1 MLLHWRVLVS
11 SRDEATPTPLPKWG
25 VGGRALPFFGK
36 RRASAIGRLWLWCLL
51 RNGAAVHLRCC
62 GVAATRCEAA
72 EGGLGAPLLVES
84 SHACARRFSPDTQN
98 GPVHPSVRLRLAS
111 RARLRLSFW
120 SPLTNTPPSFPLATL
135 PPPLALFSLQGG
147 VPRAVVPA
155 GAERAGEDLWR
166 HPRPVQRSAAPV

>member
-1 MLLHWRVLVS
+1 MSHRQAKLWLEQQDDVRELP
-11 SRDEATPTPLPKWG
+11 RDEATPTPLPKWG

-84 SHACARRFSPDTQN
+84 SHASARRFSPDTQN

-111 RARLRLSFW
+111 RARLPFVEIDHQLI
-120 SPLTNTPPSFPLATL
+120 PDE
-135 PPPLALFSLQGG
+135 
-147 VPRAVVPA
+147 PR
-155 GAERAGEDLWR
+155 
-166 HPRPVQRSAAPV
+166 

>member
-84 SHACARRFSPDTQN
+84 SHASAL
-98 GPVHPSVRLRLAS
+98 GGI
-111 RARLRLSFW
+111 
-120 SPLTNTPPSFPLATL
+120 
-135 PPPLALFSLQGG
+135 LALKNEYIVAWALSGSQ
-147 VPRAVVPA
+147 PKRCVVSPS
-155 GAERAGEDLWR
+155 EF
-166 HPRPVQRSAAPV
+166 